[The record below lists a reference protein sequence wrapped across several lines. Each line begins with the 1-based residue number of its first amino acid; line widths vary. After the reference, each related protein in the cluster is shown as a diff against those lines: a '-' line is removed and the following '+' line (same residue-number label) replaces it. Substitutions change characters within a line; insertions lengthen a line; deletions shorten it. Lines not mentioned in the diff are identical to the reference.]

1 MVNRV
6 DLFLLDMYVL
16 IKKDKFYEGKNRRWW
31 SNLVQTQGSE
41 SFQSTRPARVF
52 VVTALLGTF
61 SRYLQR
67 LCLMLS
73 AWFVKIEAQE
83 LALDLESLFK
93 RWERWFRPILGKLS
107 MMILQIALT
116 CCSKKETHFKH
127 FSIFLFSF
135 VDFRNKGE

>member
-31 SNLVQTQGSE
+31 RNLVQTE

-52 VVTALLGTF
+52 IVTALLGTF

-67 LCLMLS
+67 LCLTLS

-83 LALDLESLFK
+83 LALDPESLFK

-107 MMILQIALT
+107 MIILQIALT